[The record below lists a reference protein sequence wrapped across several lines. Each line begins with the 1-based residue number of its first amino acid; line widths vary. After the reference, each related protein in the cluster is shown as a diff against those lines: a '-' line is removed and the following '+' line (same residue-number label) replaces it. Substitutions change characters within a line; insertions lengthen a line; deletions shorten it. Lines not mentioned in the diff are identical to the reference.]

1 MKNIPNY
8 LSISRLSLSILCL
21 FWFLIY
27 PFSMNFIVLIY
38 TILAFTD
45 FLDGFIA
52 RKFNCTSKFG
62 EVADMFGDRIMNYS
76 LFMILI
82 VSNSDFKILS
92 GLCFLLL
99 LRDFTYSY
107 GRMLFDQ
114 KKMGLSKMHD
124 KLALCFVIV
133 GLLLFAMFSSVHLL
147 LLGVCYSYT
156 NIILALASIYK
167 KNLIKKQYERK
178 IYCN

>member
-8 LSISRLSLSILCL
+8 LSLSRLSLSILCL

-82 VSNSDFKILS
+82 MANSDFKILTV
-92 GLCFLLL
+92 LCFLLL

-114 KKMGLSKMHD
+114 EKIVLSKMHD

-156 NIILALASIYK
+156 NIILALANIYK
-167 KNLIKKQYERK
+167 ETIN
-178 IYCN
+178 

>member
-8 LSISRLSLSILCL
+8 LSLSRLFLSVICF
-21 FWFLIY
+21 FWFLLL
-27 PFSMNFIVLIY
+27 PFSMKLIALIY

-76 LFMILI
+76 LFMVLI
-82 VSNSDFKILS
+82 VANSDVKIIS

-107 GRMLFDQ
+107 GRMVFNQ
-114 KKMGLSKMHD
+114 EKMGLSKTHD
-124 KLALCFVIV
+124 KLALCFVIF
-133 GLLLFAMFSSVHLL
+133 GLLFFSVFSNVYPLLF
-147 LLGVCYSYT
+147 GVCYSYT
-156 NIILALASIYK
+156 NIILALHGIWKNK
-167 KNLIKKQYERK
+167 KTTN
-178 IYCN
+178 